1 MNIINLKAIVANA
14 IESSWTNFA
23 KEHPH
28 LAAAIDQSLL
38 IEQAADLLEDDP
50 AYRAAMQKAQA
61 VEMIGDGVE
70 SFVNT
75 WIERW
80 LRSLA

>member
-1 MNIINLKAIVANA
+1 MKKIDLKRLVAEA
-14 IESSWTNFA
+14 VESTWSDFA
-23 KEHPH
+23 AEHPR

-50 AYRAAMQKAQA
+50 AYREAMRKAQA
-61 VEMIGDGVE
+61 VETIGQGLE
-70 SFVNT
+70 SFVTT
-75 WIERW
+75 WIAKW

>member
-1 MNIINLKAIVANA
+1 VKTIDLKAIVAKA
-14 IESSWTNFA
+14 IEANWTEFA
-23 KEHPH
+23 KSHPH

-38 IEQAADLLEDDP
+38 VEQAADLLEDDP
-50 AYRAAMQKAQA
+50 AYRAAMQKAAA

-70 SFVNT
+70 SFVTT

-80 LRSLA
+80 LRQLA